1 MTEASTL
8 RLGQVAALTRI
19 NLEDFVSAVGWQD
32 RSVPA
37 VVARFLLWLPAR
49 RFARQ
54 MAHFDALT
62 ASQGLGDAARSTLR
76 HYVRDVQVFGA
87 ERVPNGPFL
96 ALSNHPGMMDTLALF
111 ACLNRP
117 DLKVLAAHRPFLLAL
132 PSVAAHLLYLDGDS
146 ASNIPAIRGAVE
158 HLRDGH
164 PLLTFP
170 AGRIEPDP
178 DIYGGAVEAL
188 ATWTDSAGIFVRTV
202 PDFVIVPILVR
213 GVVWGRAA
221 HNPIAASRPNPDA
234 QGRMAAAIQSLVQFS
249 LGLRPVTVRVH
260 IGRPISKASLASDR
274 GAGARE
280 AILAEM
286 TRMIR
291 DMPSAGG
298 RSVL

>member
-1 MTEASTL
+1 MTEASSL
-8 RLGQVAALTRI
+8 SLGQVAALTRI
-19 NLEDFVSAVGWQD
+19 NLEDFVSAVGWQ
-32 RSVPA
+32 RHSVPA
-37 VVARFLLWLPAR
+37 ALARFLLWLPAR
-49 RFARQ
+49 RFAAQ

-62 ASQGLGDAARSTLR
+62 ASQSLGEAARLTLC

-132 PSVAAHLLYLDGDS
+132 PSVAAHLLYLDGTS
-146 ASNIPAIRGAVE
+146 PSNIPAIRGALE
-158 HLRDGH
+158 HLRAGH

-178 DIYGGAVEAL
+178 DVYGGAVEAL
-188 ATWTDSAGIFVRTV
+188 DRWIDSAGIFVRTV
-202 PDFVIVPILVR
+202 PDLIIVPVLVR
-213 GVVWGRAA
+213 GVVWSRAA
-221 HNPIAASRPNPDA
+221 RNPIASSQPTQDA
-234 QGRMAAAIQSLVQFS
+234 QGRIALAIQSLLQFS

-260 IGRPISKASLASDR
+260 IGRPLTKDVLAFGGKAGVHA
-274 GAGARE
+274 

-286 TRMIR
+286 TRLIQ
-291 DMPSAGG
+291 DAPSAGG